1 MATFSSHNRST
12 AEVPASRQEI
22 WAVLR
27 DPEALAELTPLVERI
42 TVDGDRWTW
51 KLHGVSALGVQVCPS
66 FTERMIFT
74 EGERIEFHHDPP
86 AGAEERAG
94 AEGTYVLAD
103 AAAGR
108 THLDIDITVEVELPL
123 PRLSAKAVERVMAT
137 TMARTGDRFARNL
150 YRRLGIDPHWTPSD
164 DDPRSG

>member
-12 AEVPASRQEI
+12 AEVPASRQQI
-22 WAVLR
+22 WTVLR

-51 KLHGVSALGVQVCPS
+51 QLHGVSAMGVSVNPA
-66 FTERMIFT
+66 FTERMLFT
-74 EGERIEFHHDPP
+74 DGERIEFHHDPP
-86 AGAEERAG
+86 PGADERAG

-103 AAAGR
+103 AADGR
-108 THLDIDITVEVELPL
+108 THLAIDITVEVDLPL
-123 PRLSAKAVERVMAT
+123 PRLSAKAVERVMAA

-150 YRRLGIDPHWTPSD
+150 YRRLGIEPSWTPSD
-164 DDPRSG
+164 DQP

>member
-12 AEVPASRQEI
+12 AEVPASRQQI

-27 DPEALAELTPLVERI
+27 DPDALAELTPLVERI

-51 KLHGVSALGVQVCPS
+51 QLHGVSALGVQVSPA

-86 AGAEERAG
+86 AGADERAG

-103 AAAGR
+103 AGEGR
-108 THLDIDITVEVELPL
+108 THLAIDITIEVDLPL

-150 YRRLGIDPHWTPSD
+150 YRRLGIDPHWTPED
-164 DDPRSG
+164 GPRPN